1 MAKQTKSTRAKAK
14 GEVKYINPEG
24 LPKNPAFTNVVT
36 VTGPVKTIYIGGQD
50 AVDASGAIVGKGDL
64 KAQTEQILKNIQAA
78 LAAAGAQPEH
88 VIKWNIYVLQGQ
100 SVQDGFAAFQSVWGN
115 PPNPPVI
122 TVAFVA
128 GLGHPDFLAEID
140 AVAVVPE

>member
-1 MAKQTKSTRAKAK
+1 MAKQTESTHVR

-24 LPKNPAFTNVVT
+24 LPNNPAFTNVVT

-78 LAAAGAQPEH
+78 LAAGGAQPEH
-88 VIKWNIYVLQGQ
+88 VVKWNIYVRQGQ
-100 SVQDGFAAFQSVWGN
+100 SVQEGYAAFQNVWGN

-122 TVAFVA
+122 TVVFVES
-128 GLGHPDFLAEID
+128 LGHPDFLAEID
-140 AVAVVPE
+140 AIAVVPE

>member
-1 MAKQTKSTRAKAK
+1 MAKQTKSTHVR
-14 GEVKYINPEG
+14 GEVKYINPDG

-36 VTGPVKTIYIGGQD
+36 VTGPVKTVYIGGQD

-78 LAAAGAQPEH
+78 LAAVGAQPEH
-88 VIKWNIYVLQGQ
+88 VVKWNIYVLQGQ
-100 SVQDGFAAFQSVWGN
+100 SVQEGFAAFQSVWGN
-115 PPNPPVI
+115 PPNPPII
-122 TVAFVA
+122 TVVFVA

-140 AVAVVPE
+140 AIAVVPE

>member
-1 MAKQTKSTRAKAK
+1 MAEQTKSIR
-14 GEVKYINPEG
+14 GEVKHINPEG
-24 LPKNPAFTNVVT
+24 LHKNPAFTNVVT
-36 VTGPVKTIYIGGQD
+36 VTGPVKTVYIGGQD

-78 LAAAGAQPEH
+78 LEAAGAKPEH
-88 VIKWNIYVLQGQ
+88 VIKWTIYVVRGQ

-140 AVAVVPE
+140 AIAVVPE

>member
-1 MAKQTKSTRAKAK
+1 MAKQTKSTRAKAR
-14 GEVKYINPEG
+14 GEVQYINPEG
-24 LPKNPAFTNVVT
+24 LHKSPAFTNVVT

-88 VIKWNIYVLQGQ
+88 VIKWNIYVVQGQ

-128 GLGHPDFLAEID
+128 ELGHPDFLAEID
-140 AVAVVPE
+140 AIAVVPE

>member
-1 MAKQTKSTRAKAK
+1 MARSSKSTTKK
-14 GEVKYINPEG
+14 GNVQYLNPDD

-36 VTGPVKTIYIGGQD
+36 VTGPVKTVYIGGQD
-50 AVDASGAIVGKGDL
+50 AVDASGTIVGKGDL

-100 SVQDGFAAFQSVWGN
+100 SVQDGFAAFQSIWGN

-140 AVAVVPE
+140 AIAIVPE